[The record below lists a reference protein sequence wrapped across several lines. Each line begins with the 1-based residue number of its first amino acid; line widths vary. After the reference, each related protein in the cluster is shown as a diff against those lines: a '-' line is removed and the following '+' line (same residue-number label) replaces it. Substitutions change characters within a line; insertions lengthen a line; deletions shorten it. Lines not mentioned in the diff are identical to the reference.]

1 MRTRLR
7 SARDPHRHEEETM
20 FLSGKRDAT
29 LLVVRPVD
37 IHGTRFYDL
46 EYAHDD
52 ASTATRV
59 ARVGVESVYGDP
71 RPGDKISV
79 SYLMNVVTGITRR

>member
-1 MRTRLR
+1 
-7 SARDPHRHEEETM
+7 M
-20 FLSGKRDAT
+20 FLSGKKDAT
-29 LLVVRPVD
+29 LLAVRNVD

-52 ASTATRV
+52 TPAAVQV
-59 ARVGVESVYGDP
+59 ARVGVESTYDDP

-79 SYLMNVVTGITRR
+79 SYLMNVVTGIARR